1 MNKRRDISINIK
13 LQHHVVGDIINLSC
27 VLQSCTENQHLSQCG
42 ISGKIIRDDDAWTGS
57 WTQIPD

>member
-13 LQHHVVGDIINLSC
+13 LQHHVVGDIINLYC
-27 VLQSCTENQHLSQCG
+27 ALQSCIDIQHLSQCG
-42 ISGKIIRDDDAWTGS
+42 ISRKIITDDVAWTGS